1 MSKYYCEK
9 CNYKTNVKQNYC
21 KHLQS
26 KKHCGY
32 DADVESKCICK
43 RVFKSDSGLYKHKKI
58 CNIFQSQNINVSQY
72 TDVNTEILI
81 NTNVS
86 TDVNNEI
93 LINTIKNMEETMKKN
108 TEENQRKMEENQKR
122 MENLIIELMKKE
134 KSTPLTAIQNNT
146 NNFDIKIFLNENC
159 KDAINIMDFAKSI
172 TDKLLD
178 FVNINTI
185 PEVGYINMMTDLITK
200 TLNSYHV
207 LERPLHN
214 IEDEEMYYFVKHKNK
229 WKKEYT
235 CESNILTK
243 AIDTIDNNVFFKITD
258 ELNTDPNLKEI
269 LKKQSV
275 RDNRNEVMYNVLDNI
290 LIFNFDAKEY
300 FELEN

>member
-1 MSKYYCEK
+1 MYNCDK
-9 CNYKTNVKQNYC
+9 CGYETNIKQCYNN
-21 KHLQS
+21 HLKS
-26 KKHCGY
+26 KKHCNT
-32 DADVESKCICK
+32 V
-43 RVFKSDSGLYKHKKI
+43 VFKFKCNCNKGFQSLNGLSRHKKN
-58 CNIFQSQNINVSQY
+58 CSKIN
-72 TDVNTEILI
+72 NTEEPQPSQISNLSKDELL
-81 NTNVS
+81 T
-86 TDVNNEI
+86 
-93 LINTIKNMEETMKKN
+93 TIKNMEQ
-108 TEENQRKMEENQKR
+108 NQKTIEENQKR

-134 KSTPLTAIQNNT
+134 KPTPLTAIQNNNT

-200 TLNSYHV
+200 TLKSYHV

-214 IEDEEMYYFVKHKNK
+214 IEDEEMYYFVKHNNK

-235 CESNILTK
+235 CESNILSK
-243 AIDTIDNNVFFKITD
+243 AMDTIDSNVFFKITD

-275 RDNRNEVMYNVLDNI
+275 KDNRNEVMYNVLDNI